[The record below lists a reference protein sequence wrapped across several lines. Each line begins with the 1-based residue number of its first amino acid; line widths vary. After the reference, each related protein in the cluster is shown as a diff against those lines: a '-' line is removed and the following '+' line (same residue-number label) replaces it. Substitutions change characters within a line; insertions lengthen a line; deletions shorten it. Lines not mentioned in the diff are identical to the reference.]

1 VSSAPAVPVNLDA
14 EESVLGAMMTS
25 RHAIVD
31 CAEILNPKDFWRE
44 THANI
49 FRAIVDLD
57 LEDRPADAITVVEKL
72 TTRGQITD
80 ITSEHVHHLQSL
92 YPVAGNAAH
101 YARIVRD
108 HSQLR
113 DLIRAGNDVAR
124 LGYERPGE
132 VPELVEQAEQIVF
145 DLANDRSSG
154 DLRHLSD
161 GLVETHQRMVATQHA
176 AVTGA
181 PTGIQQLDV
190 ATAGLQPGNL
200 IILAARPSMGKSALA
215 ITAAHH
221 LAGNAGRPVA
231 IFSLEMSKPE
241 VEHRMLAIETGLQLR
256 NIRQSSRLRDMDWTK
271 VADGFER
278 LSRLPVFV
286 DDTAGLRVMEIRS
299 RARRLKAKQ
308 PDLALIIVD
317 YLQLMLGGADR
328 WENRVQEVSQISRGL
343 KILARD
349 LEIPVLALSQL
360 SREVEKRPDKRPIL
374 SDLRDSGSIEQ
385 DADLVLF
392 VYRDA
397 YYKKQATPEEH
408 AQAELIMAKH
418 RNGPTGTVN
427 VRWDGARSMFKD
439 ETT

>member
-1 VSSAPAVPVNLDA
+1 MNPAPSVPVNLDA

-80 ITSEHVHHLQSL
+80 ITSEHVHHLQAL

-145 DLANDRSSG
+145 DLAHGRSIG
-154 DLRHLSD
+154 DLRHIGE
-161 GLVETHQRMVATQHA
+161 GLDETYNRMVAAQSS
-176 AVTGA
+176 AVTGV
-181 PTGIQQLDV
+181 PTGLQQLDI

-200 IILAARPSMGKSALA
+200 IVLAARPSMGKSALA
-215 ITAAHH
+215 TTVIHH
-221 LAGNAGRPVA
+221 VAGLTGKPSAL
-231 IFSLEMSKPE
+231 FSLEMSKAE
-241 VEHRMLAIETGLQLR
+241 VDQRLLALETGIPLR
-256 NIRQSSRLRDMDWTK
+256 SLRQSSRLRPNDWAGVT
-271 VADGFER
+271 VGLER
-278 LSRLPVFV
+278 LSRLPIYI
-286 DDTAGLRVMEIRS
+286 DDSGDLHVMELRS
-299 RARRLKAKQ
+299 RARRLKAKN
-308 PDLALIIVD
+308 PDLALVVVD
-317 YLQLMLGGADR
+317 YLQLMVSERRPD
-328 WENRVQEVSQISRGL
+328 NRVQEVSQISRGL

-349 LEIPVLALSQL
+349 LDVPVIALSQL
-360 SREVEKRPDKRPIL
+360 NRSVESRPDKRPIL
-374 SDLRDSGSIEQ
+374 SDLRESGSIEQ
-385 DADLVLF
+385 DADLVIF
-392 VYRDA
+392 VYRPA
-397 YYKKQATPEEH
+397 VYKKDPDDELKAK
-408 AQAELIMAKH
+408 AELILAKH
-418 RNGPTGTVN
+418 RNGPTATVD
-427 VRWDGARSMFKD
+427 VRWQANVAAFRD
-439 ETT
+439 EVAA